1 MISWPSYSKR
11 KTLPSFPTWSPPT
24 SSMLMLWCRWSTHVP
39 ATSSTRWIIF
49 ILFRNFHFPFLF
61 NNWHIFILYIFLRF
75 QSRLVMTYHSLAR
88 HFQTLP
94 SSKKY
99 ACDPDS
105 TRVNFLQFIFSLF
118 RPLLCLS
125 GPVSDQPSPL
135 RALNS
140 MNSFLPSS
148 LMLSMPATKLRN
160 SPN

>member
-1 MISWPSYSKR
+1 MFQQCPLQGGFFLSSLETFIFHSCSITDIYLYS
-11 KTLPSFPTWSPPT
+11 TF
-24 SSMLMLWCRWSTHVP
+24 
-39 ATSSTRWIIF
+39 
-49 ILFRNFHFPFLF
+49 
-61 NNWHIFILYIFLRF
+61 FLRF

-88 HFQTLP
+88 HFQILP

-118 RPLLCLS
+118 LPLLCLS